1 MIKRYVAPLSFGALL
16 SLLVVTI
23 ASALA
28 GRPQV
33 KMSSSGFC
41 HKTGGTYYSQTSN
54 FEPYG
59 SVAECLESGGK
70 EPLR

>member
-23 ASALA
+23 ASALV
-28 GRPQV
+28 GDPQV

-41 HKTGGTYYSQTSN
+41 HKIGGAYYSQTFN
-54 FEPYG
+54 FKPYG
-59 SVAECLESGGK
+59 SLVECLDSGGK
-70 EPLR
+70 EPSR